1 MAEIN
6 ELVARLRGA
15 YSTVFERSL
24 AKEAADL
31 IESQER
37 DKAALAARIA
47 ELEGTIARHDHAKGE
62 AMSRMERTLAS
73 VQAQIQWMKDNPNVG
88 VAEVFKRLLDAMTDD
103 MVAIEQDLA
112 AANAKFAAKPD
123 VAKLVERVQSLRAAR
138 HEWEGASS
146 TELLLLDAV
155 VEALLS
161 LSAQLAEKEAN
172 LAAANA
178 ALRECRQH
186 ADVMADVPGSIA
198 ANLAA
203 ERYRA
208 WRAKIDA
215 AIAAKE
221 KP

>member
-73 VQAQIQWMKDNPNVG
+73 VQTQIQWMKDNPNVG

-112 AANAKFAAKPD
+112 AANARAEKAEAERD
-123 VAKLVERVQSLRAAR
+123 ELARTIDLLNVERSKAETALAECIRLSDAMAK
-138 HEWEGASS
+138 HNDAYFIKSEA
-146 TELLLLDAV
+146 LDAF
-155 VEALLS
+155 
-161 LSAQLAEKEAN
+161 
-172 LAAANA
+172 
-178 ALRECRQH
+178 RT
-186 ADVMADVPGSIA
+186 
-198 ANLAA
+198 
-203 ERYRA
+203 
-208 WRAKIDA
+208 WRAKQ
-215 AIAAKE
+215 
-221 KP
+221 